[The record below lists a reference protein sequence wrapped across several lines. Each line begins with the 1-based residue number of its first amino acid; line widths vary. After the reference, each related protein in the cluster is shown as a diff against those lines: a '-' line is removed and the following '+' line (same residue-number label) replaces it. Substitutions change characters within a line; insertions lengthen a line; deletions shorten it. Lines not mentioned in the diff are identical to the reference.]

1 MRRRKG
7 GSKTSHV
14 LRGPGHA
21 DVCPESNI
29 KADTLQVKGSIKP
42 HSKGMVEVDVKMS
55 MNFKEKS

>member
-1 MRRRKG
+1 M
-7 GSKTSHV
+7 HV

-55 MNFKEKS
+55 MNFKENS